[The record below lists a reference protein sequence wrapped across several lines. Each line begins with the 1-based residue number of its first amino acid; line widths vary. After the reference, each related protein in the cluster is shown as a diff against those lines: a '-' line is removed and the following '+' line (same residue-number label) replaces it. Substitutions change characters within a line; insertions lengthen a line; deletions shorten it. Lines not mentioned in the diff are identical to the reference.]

1 METTYLRWYESALK
15 VINYVVQGSPRGKD
29 FSEVV
34 LAGMGGSGIV
44 CDVIYTLLYDRSE
57 IPVTV
62 VKDFKPPSW
71 VSSKTLVCGISYSGN
86 TLETLNVVM
95 KSLDLGA
102 EVCVVSSGGKLVE
115 IAKSRNVPHLIV
127 DGGLLPRV
135 AFPQL
140 LIATIKVLDIYGIK
154 LVDGFDKLLE
164 VLNFKDLTIDVSK
177 KLADFLKDS
186 IPVIISN
193 FRYYPLA
200 LRFKDELNENSKM
213 MAKVEVIPEWAH
225 NDIVGWEKLVD
236 RNIIKAL
243 IIWDED
249 PIIEFAVDYL
259 NESEVGVYILK
270 LLGNDLLSKILY
282 GSQIAG
288 LTSTY
293 LAEFRGIKAD
303 ETKSIDR
310 YKAFLRVKRS
320 YLETII

>member
-1 METTYLRWYESALK
+1 MEATYLRWYELAFK
-15 VINYVVQGSPRGKD
+15 VINYIVQGSPRGKD
-29 FSEVV
+29 FSEIV
-34 LAGMGGSGIV
+34 LAGMGGSGII
-44 CDVIYTLLYDRSE
+44 CDILYTLLYDKSE

-71 VSSKTLVCGISYSGN
+71 VSSKTLVCGISYSGD
-86 TLETLNVVM
+86 TLETLSVIM
-95 KSLDLGA
+95 RSLDLGA

-115 IAKSRNVPHLIV
+115 IAKNRNIPYLIV
-127 DGGLLPRV
+127 DSGLLPRV

-140 LIATIKVLDIYGIK
+140 LIATIKVLNIYGIK
-154 LVDGFDKLLE
+154 LVEGFDKLLE
-164 VLNFKDLTIDVSK
+164 VLKLRDLTIDISK

-186 IPVIISN
+186 LPVIISN

-225 NDIVGWEKLVD
+225 NDIVGWEKLID

-249 PIIEFAVDYL
+249 PIVEFAVDYL
-259 NESEVGVYILK
+259 KESEVGIYTLK
-270 LLGNDLLSKILY
+270 PLGNDLLSKILH

-293 LAEFRGIKAD
+293 LAKSRGIEAD

-310 YKAFLRVKRS
+310 YKTFLQMRYS
-320 YLETII
+320 YLKTIT